1 MILFYFTFYYS
12 FEFNV
17 TMLTLNCVCVVFGV
31 AYFCSIVLYI
41 IEKRRHNQDKYM
53 LEFTNNY

>member
-1 MILFYFTFYYS
+1 MLFYFTFYYS

-17 TMLTLNCVCVVFGV
+17 TMLTLNSVCVVFGV

-53 LEFTNNY
+53 LEFTHNY